1 MEADGETA
9 DFFAVVHRQRACR
22 AFTAGPID
30 DDTVALVLEAATA
43 APSAENRQPWVFVV
57 VRDPVKR
64 AAIGDLMRR
73 VWEGGARAF
82 SEDRLASGLLV
93 DVDRGARGG
102 VAAAPVLIVVGA
114 DTTLAHPATVGAS
127 LFPAVQNLLL
137 AATALG
143 LGSVLTTLAVSSM
156 SGGSDEL
163 ASLVGLPPTVT
174 PVAVVPLGWPERRLR
189 PARRRPLS
197 EVTHRETYGK
207 SW

>member
-1 MEADGETA
+1 VLTDGETA
-9 DFFAVVHRQRACR
+9 AFFAVLHSQRACR
-22 AFTAGPID
+22 AFRTDPID
-30 DDTVALVLEAATA
+30 DETVARVLEAATA

-57 VRDPVKR
+57 VRDSAKR

-73 VWEGGARAF
+73 VWDGGARTF
-82 SEDRLASGLLV
+82 SEGRLAPALLA

-114 DTTLAHPATVGAS
+114 DTTLAHSATVGAS

-143 LGSVLTTLAVSSM
+143 LGSVLTTLALSSR

-163 ASLVGLPPTVT
+163 ASLVGLPSTVT
-174 PVAVVPLGWPERRLR
+174 PVAVVPLGWPERRLH
-189 PARRRPLS
+189 PARRRPLP
-197 EVTHRETYGK
+197 EVAHRETYGH